1 MSRHAPTSRNNEEAN
16 VFRHQFS
23 TMSWSARSSP
33 VQLHEACIFSKC
45 FAVAMESVFVVKH
58 GECLC
63 GKTNG
68 CLYLD
73 PDSQSSKHDHID
85 LYLHASQQPIC
96 REMVKHHVH
105 VHLCVWN
112 CKVRCMLRHMCT
124 CVYSILNH
132 ACKRALYFASC
143 LAPPSATAANACEML
158 LASLRASLTLA
169 EPSCE
174 HICKFMNCNI
184 NMTIA
189 GGWQH
194 KMDDN
199 SNTASGWQRWDWQW
213 PGSTQSGW
221 DWQWSGSSQA
231 SASGSTGTAAAD
243 EVQMEN

>member
-1 MSRHAPTSRNNEEAN
+1 MVKQMGVYTQTLTRNLANMTTSI
-16 VFRHQFS
+16 S
-23 TMSWSARSSP
+23 TCMLPNS
-33 VQLHEACIFSKC
+33 L
-45 FAVAMESVFVVKH
+45 
-58 GECLC
+58 
-63 GKTNG
+63 
-68 CLYLD
+68 
-73 PDSQSSKHDHID
+73 
-85 LYLHASQQPIC
+85 C

-158 LASLRASLTLA
+158 LASLRRSLTLA

-184 NMTIA
+184 NMIIA

-194 KMDDN
+194 KQDDN
-199 SNTASGWQRWDWQW
+199 RTSGWERWEWEW
-213 PGSTQSGW
+213 PGQPQSRW
-221 DWQWSGSSQA
+221 EWQWSA
-231 SASGSTGTAAAD
+231 SASSSSGTAAAD

>member
-1 MSRHAPTSRNNEEAN
+1 MVKQMGVYTQTLTRNLANMTTSI
-16 VFRHQFS
+16 S
-23 TMSWSARSSP
+23 TCMLPNS
-33 VQLHEACIFSKC
+33 L
-45 FAVAMESVFVVKH
+45 
-58 GECLC
+58 
-63 GKTNG
+63 
-68 CLYLD
+68 
-73 PDSQSSKHDHID
+73 
-85 LYLHASQQPIC
+85 C

-158 LASLRASLTLA
+158 LASLRRSLTLA

-194 KMDDN
+194 KKMMT
-199 SNTASGWQRWDWQW
+199 TATLQVAGRDGIGNGQGAHSLDGIGNGQGAHRHQHQAAQAQLQLTKCRWRTRDH
-213 PGSTQSGW
+213 TI
-221 DWQWSGSSQA
+221 
-231 SASGSTGTAAAD
+231 
-243 EVQMEN
+243 

>member
-1 MSRHAPTSRNNEEAN
+1 MTTSI
-16 VFRHQFS
+16 S
-23 TMSWSARSSP
+23 TCMLPNS
-33 VQLHEACIFSKC
+33 L
-45 FAVAMESVFVVKH
+45 
-58 GECLC
+58 
-63 GKTNG
+63 
-68 CLYLD
+68 
-73 PDSQSSKHDHID
+73 
-85 LYLHASQQPIC
+85 C

-105 VHLCVWN
+105 AHLCVWN

-158 LASLRASLTLA
+158 LASFRRSLTLA

-189 GGWQH
+189 GGWQY
-194 KMDDN
+194 KKDDN
-199 SNTASGWQRWDWQW
+199 SNTASGWQTGGDWQW

-221 DWQWSGSSQA
+221 DWQWSGSTQA